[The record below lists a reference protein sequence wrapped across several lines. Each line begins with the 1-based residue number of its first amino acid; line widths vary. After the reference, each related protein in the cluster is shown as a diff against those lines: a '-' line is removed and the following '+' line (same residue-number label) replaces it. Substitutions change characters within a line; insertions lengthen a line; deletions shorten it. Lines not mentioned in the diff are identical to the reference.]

1 MFSKNGG
8 VIGYKKTRQKPSLFH
23 VVEMGRDTS
32 NQLKTFVF
40 EWYGFF
46 SLEENRNLLVAETNE
61 SVEKEKTPCF
71 QETHGRY
78 ITTEG

>member
-1 MFSKNGG
+1 M
-8 VIGYKKTRQKPSLFH
+8 
-23 VVEMGRDTS
+23 VEMGRDTS